1 MSSIYLFTI
10 AVLYIE
16 FVLLIPSLKDSSNY
30 RISSLLYFFTLS
42 TILQVCGFSR

>member
-16 FVLLIPSLKDSSNY
+16 FVLLIPSLSYSSIY
-30 RISSLLYFFTLS
+30 RISSLRSFLTFS
-42 TILQVCGFSR
+42 TILQVWGFRR